1 MTDENRRQPLA
12 GARVLDISEGIAGPF
27 CAKLLGDLGADV
39 VKVERPVT
47 GDHSRALGPFPAW
60 AQDPTTMRETSAAFF
75 FLNTSKRS
83 VVLDIASSDG
93 REQLRRLV
101 QQFDIV
107 IAGETV
113 EALDDKGIGYETLRR
128 WNPAAI
134 LTTVSGFGS
143 FGPHSHF
150 QSSHLI
156 ACAVGGWCHLC
167 GVPEREPLQV
177 GGNTSETLA
186 GAFAAAATELAL
198 LGRSRH
204 GGGDHIDV
212 SVQGRCSRVRKYRR
226 CFTNTAVSSRS
237 AIPASDPERARATC
251 SQQQTATSASTR

>member
-113 EALDDKGIGYETLRR
+113 EALDRKGIGYQIRC
-128 WNPAAI
+128 NGGI
-134 LTTVSGFGS
+134 LPRFS
-143 FGPHSHF
+143 
-150 QSSHLI
+150 
-156 ACAVGGWCHLC
+156 
-167 GVPEREPLQV
+167 
-177 GGNTSETLA
+177 
-186 GAFAAAATELAL
+186 
-198 LGRSRH
+198 
-204 GGGDHIDV
+204 
-212 SVQGRCSRVRKYRR
+212 RR
-226 CFTNTAVSSRS
+226 CPGSVRSVHIRTFSRR
-237 AIPASDPERARATC
+237 I
-251 SQQQTATSASTR
+251 